1 MGDGRFQAPSAGL
14 IALLLSCRAIIMSY
28 YPGSISRHFLSPQN
42 TGDVEDADASAEAG
56 SFICGALLRLSLKI
70 DPETQRVT
78 EARFRASGCGYLI
91 AHASVTTEIIRGL
104 TTAEAA
110 KASGLLQETLSE
122 YFGAPPRGKEQC
134 IRLCAE
140 ALREAVAHYSQRV
153 RDEWT
158 GEEALICTCFGVSE
172 KRIEQAIADKGLRTV
187 REVTRACNAGGG
199 CQSCHP
205 LIEEILEDH
214 WR

>member
-1 MGDGRFQAPSAGL
+1 
-14 IALLLSCRAIIMSY
+14 MSY
-28 YPGSISRHFLSPQN
+28 YPSRINEHFLEPRN
-42 TGDVEDADASAEAG
+42 TGDIRDASTCAEAG
-56 SFICGALLRLSLKI
+56 SFTCGAIFRLSLEI
-70 DPETQRVT
+70 NRETQRIADAKFKST
-78 EARFRASGCGYLI
+78 GCGYLV
-91 AHASVTTEIIRGL
+91 ASASVITEIIKGL

-110 KASGLLQETLSE
+110 TASQFLQETLTE
-122 YFGAPPRGKEQC
+122 YFGAPPKGKEHC
-134 IRLCAE
+134 ARLCSE
-140 ALREAVAHYSQRV
+140 ALRESVARYSQRV

-172 KRIEQAIADKGLRTV
+172 KRIEQAISEKSLRTV

-205 LIEEILEDH
+205 LIEEILEDY

>member
-1 MGDGRFQAPSAGL
+1 
-14 IALLLSCRAIIMSY
+14 MSY
-28 YPGSISRHFLSPQN
+28 YPSSISEQFLAPQN
-42 TGDVEDADASAEAG
+42 VGDIRDADASAEAG
-56 SFICGALLRLSLKI
+56 SFACGAVMRLSLKV
-70 DPETQRVT
+70 DKETQRIID
-78 EARFRASGCGYLI
+78 ARFKASGCGYLI
-91 AHASVTTEIIRGL
+91 AQASLMTEVIRGL

-110 KASGLLQETLSE
+110 KAAGLLKETLSE
-122 YFGAPPRGKEQC
+122 YFGAPPRDKEHC
-134 IRLCAE
+134 ILLCAE
-140 ALREAVAHYSQRV
+140 ALRESVAHYSQRV

-172 KRIEQAIADKGLRTV
+172 KRIEQAIAGKSLRTV

-214 WR
+214 WRTRNRFDLATDADEL

>member
-1 MGDGRFQAPSAGL
+1 MP
-14 IALLLSCRAIIMSY
+14 Y
-28 YPGSISRHFLSPQN
+28 YPSSISKHFLSPQN
-42 TGDVEDADASAEAG
+42 VGDIDEADAMAEAA
-56 SFICGALLRLSLKI
+56 SFTCGAIMRLSLKI
-70 DPETQRVT
+70 DKETQRIVD
-78 EARFRASGCGYLI
+78 ARFKASGCGYLI
-91 AHASVTTEIIRGL
+91 AHASVVTEIIRGL

-122 YFGAPPRGKEQC
+122 YFGAPPREKEQC
-134 IRLCAE
+134 ILLCAE
-140 ALREAVAHYSQRV
+140 ALRESVVHYSQRV
-153 RDEWT
+153 RDEWA

-172 KRIEQAIADKGLRTV
+172 KRIEQVITDRSLRTV